1 MPSLLDLGGLTIFQ
15 RVWPFLLIMVVVYAV
30 LGQVKPFQDNKSV
43 RALIAFVMA
52 VMTLMYPIAWK
63 TINLAAPW
71 FVLLGVFIIFLLV
84 AYQMFG
90 IGSDTIAGVFTG
102 KEYGTTAVYWVLTM
116 IVIITIGSLSSVI
129 SEEKKFS
136 SLTEGGIAPTE
147 GLPSDSASGQQAMT
161 EEAGFW
167 AALTHPRVLGLV
179 LVMLIAFFTI
189 SNLAEK

>member
-15 RVWPFLLIMVVVYAV
+15 RVWPFLLVLTVVYAI
-30 LGQVKPFQDNKSV
+30 LGTVEPFKDNKSI

-52 VMTLMYPIAWK
+52 VLTLLYPIAWK

-71 FVLLGVFIIFLLV
+71 FVLLGVLIIFILI

-90 IGSDTIAGVFTG
+90 VKSDTIAGVFSS
-102 KEYGTTAVYWVLTM
+102 KEYGTTAVYWLLAI
-116 IVIITIGSLSSVI
+116 IVIIAVGSLSSVV

-147 GLPSDSASGQQAMT
+147 GLPAGSTSGQAATT

-167 AALTHPRVLGLV
+167 STLTHPRVLGLV
-179 LVMLIAFFTI
+179 LVLLIAFFTI